1 MKKETVLIIGG
12 SGGIGSGIAKYLSN
26 KGYIVHS
33 TYNNKKE
40 EYTQY
45 YLNLCEEI
53 NDQLSNIP
61 SCECVIFAAGLN
73 AFCELSKLNIDE
85 FNRVMKVT
93 NFGPLAIIN
102 KFVREDKTLKKIIFI
117 TSNAGINL
125 ENKTGLYSFS
135 KAIVIDMVKILSN
148 ELMNR
153 KITVNA
159 IAPGWCNTKMAEN
172 VLKYNNTSIY
182 NEMKK
187 KRDGVFVSPE
197 EIGRICEFLLLDKQS
212 HITGQIIEINSPD
225 DI

>member
-1 MKKETVLIIGG
+1 MKKETVLIVGG

-26 KGYIVHS
+26 EGYIVHS
-33 TYNNKKE
+33 TYKNKHKK
-40 EYTQY
+40 YTQY
-45 YLNLCEEI
+45 YLDLCDDV
-53 NDQLSNIP
+53 NDQISNIP
-61 SCECVIFAAGLN
+61 LCECVIFAAGLN
-73 AFCELSKLNIDE
+73 TFCELSNTNIDE

-93 NFGPLAIIN
+93 SFGPLAIIN
-102 KFVREDKTLKKIIFI
+102 KFVKENKALKKIIFI

-135 KAIVIDMVKILSN
+135 KAIVVDMVKILSN

-159 IAPGWCNTKMAEN
+159 IAPGWCNTQMAEN
-172 VLKYNNTSIY
+172 VLKYNNTTMFE
-182 NEMKK
+182 EMKK